1 MCWKPAPP
9 SHKNYSKKH
18 SLFLSLNTSPRCL
31 PLIPSLLLDF
41 SRCLD
46 EKLPLSFRFISASHS
61 PCLRQCLNVNEFASL
76 TSFILLPL
84 THRTALL
91 IISKP
96 GVEPGGSN
104 PLSTA
109 RRFAKS
115 IAANEGLDKRKPQ
128 YKLNKLR

>member
-1 MCWKPAPP
+1 MCWKQ
-9 SHKNYSKKH
+9 HLHLTKNPQIIV
-18 SLFLSLNTSPRCL
+18 LFSFLNTSPRSVS
-31 PLIPSLLLDF
+31 PFSSSLLDF
-41 SRCLD
+41 SRRLD
-46 EKLPLSFRFISASHS
+46 EKLPLSFRFLSASYS